1 MASVSAQTRQRLT
14 AVSGLIEA
22 NLVQDAS
29 MQLSELIR
37 TLPRQELVLAS
48 YDIRHQIDRFL
59 KRRRRDLLLELDG
72 RLSKAAQD
80 SAKNDGADSV
90 QSSSSTAATAS
101 PLNIRVQTMLRDLAR
116 NHIFKWSPNYRDTL
130 RFIVDSALNDLPSA
144 DFMDSEISAFSDHF
158 AAHSQ
163 DVFSRGFS
171 FQIRRGLDPAIAEIK
186 SVSGLQAFLDLVVS
200 IFIERRQSVDSAAS
214 ASILWGTTSAI
225 LVGIV
230 RGYGSVTFGDVTG
243 WQMLSKNLSSWV
255 PPMGFCRG
263 TELIAFFDDFPSDY
277 HNQELHRSLGGTAL
291 AIERLAHKFYDDDVL
306 LPRLSRMSVQ
316 GPARLDITLAAK
328 RGERRQDLLVTCY
341 WQGKLQ
347 SNLPITAAQALR
359 AAVVVAALDDGVGSW
374 VETEQVQ
381 GVVNTS
387 GHAADSQQVHHLSEL
402 IFACIQDQEFRD
414 DGYGDPTVMT
424 HNFASD
430 FPLDDPDFRRQF
442 LVQRHSVKLLL
453 QELEGSTGIHLW
465 CSVRRSGKTTAAQE
479 LTDSSGASVVI
490 AQTMD
495 RVPRMPIQNI
505 FATRIR
511 EAFQAAVELADD
523 FFVRVVRECALA
535 AAATEAGD
543 RRTVFII
550 DEYESLFGLIDAYSR
565 ADRALKVMVALPLL
579 SQMVDF
585 ATRNLLIFMGQRPDA
600 YLVLSAQNQLSP
612 LVRQISFPLFEH
624 VDGAPDT
631 EFSQLLAYVLDE
643 KLPFDT
649 SFAAAVYEETSGHP
663 YLTVNLMVDFCNW
676 LIANGYRLGGAPLT
690 GQQFA
695 DFARDRLA
703 VPALKRSPHYEFF
716 HGQMAEYLSEQARE
730 DEPWLWAIANIL
742 RSLATKHPRNFTCAV
757 NSYEQWAAPIGAAA
771 RMSAARLLT
780 TGGHSNFLR
789 DKDGKVSSGV
799 RLLARLAGSVAS
811 KLN

>member
-1 MASVSAQTRQRLT
+1 MASVSAHTRQRLT
-14 AVSGLIEA
+14 VVSGLIEA
-22 NLVQDAS
+22 NFVQDAS
-29 MQLSELIR
+29 TQLSELIR

-48 YDIRHQIDRFL
+48 HDIRHHIDRLL
-59 KRRRRDLLLELDG
+59 KRRRRDLLQELDA
-72 RLSKAAQD
+72 RLNNIAQD
-80 SAKNDGADSV
+80 SGKYDDGKAV
-90 QSSSSTAATAS
+90 QTSLSPTSTIS
-101 PLNIRVQTMLRDLAR
+101 PLHVRVQGMLRDLAN

-130 RFIVDSALNDLPSA
+130 RFIVDSALKDLPDS
-144 DFMDSEISAFSDHF
+144 DSVDSEISAISEHF
-158 AAHSQ
+158 AAHSK
-163 DVFSRGFS
+163 DIFSRGFA
-171 FQIRRGLDPAIAEIK
+171 FQIRRGLEPAIAEIK
-186 SVSGLQAFLDLVVS
+186 SISGLQAFLDLAVS
-200 IFIERRQSVDSAAS
+200 IFIERRQSVPTAAS

-230 RGYGSVTFGDVTG
+230 GGYGSVGFDDVPG
-243 WQMLSKNLSSWV
+243 WQLLSRNPRSWV

-263 TELIAFFDDFPSDY
+263 TELAAFFDDFPSDY
-277 HNQELHRSLGGTAL
+277 RDQDLHRSLGGTAL
-291 AIERLAHKFYDDDVL
+291 AIERLAHTFYDGDAL

-341 WQGKLQ
+341 WQGKLM
-347 SNLPITAAQALR
+347 SNLPITVAHALQ

-374 VETEQVQ
+374 VEAEQVR

-387 GHAADSQQVHHLSEL
+387 GHAAESQQIHQLSEL
-402 IFACIQDQEFRD
+402 IFACLQEQEVRD
-414 DGYGDPTVMT
+414 DGYGDPTAMT

-442 LVQRHSVKLLL
+442 LVQRHSVKLLM
-453 QELEGSTGIHLW
+453 QELDGSTGIHLW

-479 LTDSSGASVVI
+479 LTDSSGASVVV

-495 RVPRMPIQNI
+495 RVPRTPIQNI
-505 FATRIR
+505 FATRVR
-511 EAFQAAVELADD
+511 EAFQAGREISDD

-535 AAATEAGD
+535 ATATDLGD

-550 DEYESLFGLIDAYSR
+550 DEYETLFGLIDAYSR
-565 ADRALKVMVALPLL
+565 DRALKVMVALPLL

-600 YLVLSAQNQLSP
+600 YLILSAQNQLSP
-612 LVRQISFPLFEH
+612 LVHQLSFPLFEH
-624 VDGAPDT
+624 IDGAPET
-631 EFSQLLAYVLDE
+631 EFTQLLAYVLGE
-643 KLPFDT
+643 KLSFDT

-676 LIANGYRLGGAPLT
+676 LIANRYRLGGTPLT
-690 GQQFA
+690 GQRFA
-695 DFARDRLA
+695 EFVRDRLA
-703 VPALKRSPHYEFF
+703 AAALKRSPHYEFF

-730 DEPWLWAIANIL
+730 DEPWLCAIANIL
-742 RSLATKHPRNFTCAV
+742 KSLATKHPRNFTCAV
-757 NSYEQWAAPIGAAA
+757 STYEQWAAPIGMAAK
-771 RMSAARLLT
+771 MSTARLLT

-789 DKDGKVSSGV
+789 DKDGKVSPGV
-799 RLLARLAGSVAS
+799 RLLARLAGSAAP

>member
-1 MASVSAQTRQRLT
+1 MASVSAHTRQRLT
-14 AVSGLIEA
+14 VVSGLIEA

-29 MQLSELIR
+29 TQLSELIR
-37 TLPRQELVLAS
+37 TLPPQELVLAS
-48 YDIRHQIDRFL
+48 HDIRHQIERFL
-59 KRRRRDLLLELDG
+59 KRRRRDLLQEIDL
-72 RLSKAAQD
+72 RLSKVTQD
-80 SAKNDGADSV
+80 PAKNDDGKAARSPL
-90 QSSSSTAATAS
+90 SSASTAS
-101 PLNIRVQTMLRDLAR
+101 PLNARVQGMLRDLAS
-116 NHIFKWSPNYRDTL
+116 NHIFKWSPNYRDAM
-130 RFIVDSALNDLPSA
+130 RFIVDSALNDLPDSDFINSELSA
-144 DFMDSEISAFSDHF
+144 ISDHF
-158 AAHSQ
+158 AAHSK
-163 DVFSRGFS
+163 DIFSRGYA
-171 FQIRRGLDPAIAEIK
+171 FQIRRGLQPTIAEIK

-200 IFIERRQSVDSAAS
+200 IFIERRQSATTAAS

-230 RGYGSVTFGDVTG
+230 GGYGLVEFEDITG
-243 WQMLSKNLSSWV
+243 WQVLSNNPRIWV

-263 TELIAFFDDFPSDY
+263 TELTTFFDDFPSNYRD
-277 HNQELHRSLGGTAL
+277 QDLHRSLGGTAL
-291 AIERLAHKFYDDDVL
+291 AIERLAHKFYGDDVL

-328 RGERRQDLLVTCY
+328 RGEQRQDLLVTCY

-374 VETEQVQ
+374 VEVEQVR
-381 GVVNTS
+381 GVVNTA
-387 GHAADSQQVHHLSEL
+387 GHLADSQQVHHLSEL
-402 IFACIQDQEFRD
+402 IFACIEDQEIRD

-453 QELEGSTGIHLW
+453 QELEGSTGVHLW

-479 LTDSSGASVVI
+479 LTDSSGASVVVT
-490 AQTMD
+490 QTMD

-505 FATRIR
+505 FATRVR

-535 AAATEAGD
+535 ATATEAGD

-565 ADRALKVMVALPLL
+565 DRALKVMVALPLL

-612 LVRQISFPLFEH
+612 LVRQLSFPLFEH

-649 SFAAAVYEETSGHP
+649 SFATAVYEETSGHP

-676 LIANGYRLGGAPLT
+676 LIANRYRLGGAALT
-690 GQQFA
+690 GQQFT

-703 VPALKRSPHYEFF
+703 APALKRSPHYEFF

-730 DEPWLWAIANIL
+730 DEPWLCAIANIL
-742 RSLATKHPRNFTCAV
+742 RSLATRYPRNFSCSV
-757 NSYEQWAAPIGAAA
+757 NTYEQWAAPIGAAA
-771 RMSAARLLT
+771 KMSTARLLT

-789 DKDGKVSSGV
+789 DKDGKVSSGI
-799 RLLARLAGSVAS
+799 RLLARLAGSAAP